1 MLITADGRKTEDFMD
16 KDNNPAPETD
26 SGDKGQEEKPA
37 TFTQEQVND
46 IVSKRLAEANAK
58 ADKKLKDEVSKALA
72 EAERQSKL
80 SEAEREKEF
89 KAKQQKE
96 LDDRERTIT
105 LRERRADAKD
115 ALIEKNIDPSLV
127 DFVIDVDAD
136 KTEANID
143 KLEKAYTK
151 AVEAGVKAKLAGTSP
166 EDYGE
171 GANKAKTEVRKSPTG
186 RMSF

>member
-1 MLITADGRKTEDFMD
+1 MD
-16 KDNNPAPETD
+16 KENNPTPDGDKTPE
-26 SGDKGQEEKPA
+26 GKGQEDKPT

-46 IVSKRLAEANAK
+46 IVSKRLAEANTK
-58 ADKKLKDEVSKALA
+58 ADKRLKDEVAKALA

-89 KAKQQKE
+89 KAKQEQE
-96 LDDRERTIT
+96 LNDREHAIT

-115 ALIEKNIDPSLV
+115 ALVEKNIDPSLV
-127 DFVIDVDAD
+127 DFVVDVDAD
-136 KTEANID
+136 KTQANID
-143 KLEKAYTK
+143 KLEKAFTK

-171 GANKAKTEVRKSPTG
+171 GANKAKTETKKSPNG
-186 RMSF
+186 LRSF

>member
-1 MLITADGRKTEDFMD
+1 MNCPNTLPIVGNLQTIGINRGTSIRLKAQRLDANG
-16 KDNNPAPETD
+16 NPILVKA
-26 SGDKGQEEKPA
+26 EE
-37 TFTQEQVND
+37 
-46 IVSKRLAEANAK
+46 
-58 ADKKLKDEVSKALA
+58 KLKDEVSKALA

-96 LDDRERTIT
+96 LEDRERTIT

-115 ALIEKNIDPSLV
+115 ALSDRNIDTDLV
-127 DFVIDVDAD
+127 DFVIDIDED
-136 KTEANID
+136 KTNANID
-143 KLEKAYTK
+143 KLEKAFNK

-171 GANKAKTEVRKSPTG
+171 GTKPKTEIKKSQAG
-186 RMSF
+186 LRSF

>member
-1 MLITADGRKTEDFMD
+1 MD
-16 KDNNPAPETD
+16 KENNPAPKND
-26 SGDKGQEEKPA
+26 SGDKGQEDKPT

-46 IVSKRLAEANAK
+46 VVSKRLAEANTK
-58 ADKKLKDEVSKALA
+58 ARKLKDEVSKALA

-115 ALIEKNIDPSLV
+115 ALSDRNIDTDLV
-127 DFVIDVDAD
+127 DFVIDIDED
-136 KTEANID
+136 KTNTNID
-143 KLEKAYTK
+143 KLEKAFNK

-166 EDYGE
+166 EDL
-171 GANKAKTEVRKSPTG
+171 GAGTKPKSETKKSQTDL
-186 RMSF
+186 RSF

>member
-1 MLITADGRKTEDFMD
+1 MD
-16 KDNNPAPETD
+16 KENNPAPEND
-26 SGDKGQEEKPA
+26 SGDKGQEEKPT

-46 IVSKRLAEANAK
+46 IVSKRLAEANSK
-58 ADKKLKDEVSKALA
+58 AEKKLKDEVSKALA

-96 LDDRERTIT
+96 LEDRERTIT

-115 ALIEKNIDPSLV
+115 ALSDRNIDTDLV
-127 DFVIDVDAD
+127 DFVIDIDED
-136 KTEANID
+136 KTNANID
-143 KLEKAYTK
+143 KLEK
-151 AVEAGVKAKLAGTSP
+151 EAGVKAKLAGTSP

-171 GANKAKTEVRKSPTG
+171 GTKPKTEIKKSQAG
-186 RMSF
+186 LRSF

>member
-1 MLITADGRKTEDFMD
+1 ME
-16 KDNNPAPETD
+16 KDNPAPN
-26 SGDKGQEEKPA
+26 GDQPEGKNQEQHENL
-37 TFTQEQVND
+37 FNQEQVND
-46 IVSKRLAEANAK
+46 IVSKRLAEANTK
-58 ADKKLKDEVSKALA
+58 AEKKLKEEVQKALA

-80 SEAEREKEF
+80 TESEREKEF
-89 KAKQQKE
+89 KAKQQQA

-115 ALIEKNIDPSLV
+115 ALIEKNIDPNLV
-127 DFVIDVDAD
+127 DFVVDIDAD

-143 KLEKAYTK
+143 KLEKAFTK

-171 GANKAKTEVRKSPTG
+171 GANRTKSRPQRALNG
-186 RMSF
+186 LRSF

>member
-1 MLITADGRKTEDFMD
+1 MD
-16 KDNNPAPETD
+16 KDNNPAPENTE
-26 SGDKGQEEKPA
+26 SGDKGQEEKPT

-46 IVSKRLAEANAK
+46 IVSKRLAEANTK
-58 ADKKLKDEVSKALA
+58 AEKKLKDEVSKALA

-115 ALIEKNIDPSLV
+115 ALSDRNIDTDLV
-127 DFVIDVDAD
+127 DFVIDIDED
-136 KTEANID
+136 KTNSNID
-143 KLEKAYTK
+143 KLEKAFNK

-171 GANKAKTEVRKSPTG
+171 GKKPKTEAPKSPTG
-186 RMSF
+186 LRSF